1 MAFRTLVPALLLA
14 LIVTTV
20 VANPIYVVTSNDDIQ
35 TQHIDLQRR
44 QVCSNK

>member
-1 MAFRTLVPALLLA
+1 MVFRTWMLALLLA

-20 VANPIYVVTSNDDIQ
+20 VANPIHVVTSNDEIQ

-44 QVCSNK
+44 QVC